1 MLKRERQAYF
11 PYRVNLYC
19 SGLTTD
25 LSQHNT
31 SAGKCFISK
40 NDLNAESWESNHDV
54 IHIQNVLLALSQRVN
69 CIINTKKFYSQQ
81 PVQVCDFSE
90 INTLTNESS
99 PVELQHQLNL
109 AAIQML

>member
-1 MLKRERQAYF
+1 MLKRERQAHF
-11 PYRVNLYC
+11 PFRVNLYY
-19 SGLTTD
+19 SGWTTD
-25 LSQHNT
+25 LTQHNT
-31 SAGKCFISK
+31 NAGKCFISK
-40 NDLNAESWESNHDV
+40 NDVNAESRESNH
-54 IHIQNVLLALSQRVN
+54 NVLHIRNALVAASQRVD
-69 CIINTKKFYSQQ
+69 CLINSKKFYSQQ